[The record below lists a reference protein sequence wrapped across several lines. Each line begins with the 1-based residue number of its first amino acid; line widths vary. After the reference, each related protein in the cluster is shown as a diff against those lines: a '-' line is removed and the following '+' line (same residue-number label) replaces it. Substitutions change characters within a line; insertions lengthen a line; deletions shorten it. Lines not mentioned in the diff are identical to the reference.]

1 MDENNLYGF
10 LTEHQDKITTGT
22 AHALARDLGID
33 LDLMKVAD
41 A

>member
-1 MDENNLYGF
+1 MDKHNLYEF

-33 LDLMKVAD
+33 LDMAKVAD